1 MKVKVVVQ
9 FLDKNDHSVIYK
21 EGTVVEFDDARA
33 KDIIKRGFAVPV
45 KETGKGGKNQPKAEQ
60 GAPADPAQDAAKQ
73 DAAAEGAGAESSAE

>member
-33 KDIIKRGFAVPV
+33 KDIIKRGFATPV

-60 GAPADPAQDAAKQ
+60 GAPTDPAQ
-73 DAAAEGAGAESSAE
+73 DAAAEGAETESSAE